1 MILLE
6 VEPLYSDININSHN
20 EYLQSAKQGYKF
32 TSMKH
37 IYEKDKKYYKYNNE
51 KKKFY
56 EIKLNL
62 I

>member
-1 MILLE
+1 
-6 VEPLYSDININSHN
+6 
-20 EYLQSAKQGYKF
+20 
-32 TSMKH
+32 MKH

-51 KKKFY
+51 KKIFY

>member
-1 MILLE
+1 MIFAFGWMGTGRLLF
-6 VEPLYSDININSHN
+6 LYFLLI
-20 EYLQSAKQGYKF
+20 
-32 TSMKH
+32 SMKH

-51 KKKFY
+51 KKIFY